1 MQEFIIET
9 MPSSDRINTVA
20 VYRMEP
26 IGQPA
31 IGIVQITHGMTEHIQ
46 RYRHFASF
54 LCDAGYIVVGNDH
67 LGHGITS
74 DLGGRD
80 GYFGKKGS
88 HQFLLSDLKNLFDD
102 TKKRYGNLPFFM
114 FGHSM
119 GSFFARVFCYT
130 YNSLPDGLIISGTGG
145 PNKLALAAMK
155 MADVQIAL
163 KGDISYSKMLND
175 LVFKNFC
182 INIPQPRTPM
192 DWLTRDAEVVD
203 IYMADK
209 KCTFSFTTSALL
221 ELFTI
226 NHKANKLKNIRK
238 TSKNL
243 PIIIIS
249 GEADPVGLFGA
260 GVVETYEMYKK
271 AGIADLTIKLYPQAR
286 HELHNELN
294 KEEVFSQ
301 LLSWINAHNKNDNT
315 A

>member
-1 MQEFIIET
+1 MQDFLIDT
-9 MPSSDRINTVA
+9 MPSSNMINAIA

-26 IGQPA
+26 IGKPA
-31 IGIVQITHGMTEHIQ
+31 IGIVQISHGMTEHIQ
-46 RYRHFASF
+46 RYREFANI
-54 LCDAGYIVVGNDH
+54 LVNAGYIVVGNDH
-67 LGHGITS
+67 LGHGKTS
-74 DLGGRD
+74 DLGGKD

-88 HQFLLSDLKNLFDD
+88 HQYILSDLKNLFDE
-102 TKKRYGNLPFFM
+102 TKKRYGNLPYFM

-119 GSFFARVFCYT
+119 GSFFARVFCFT

-145 PNKLALAAMK
+145 PNSLGVVAMRLA
-155 MADVQIAL
+155 DIQIAL
-163 KGDISYSKMLND
+163 KGDVSYSKMLND
-175 LVFKNFC
+175 LIFKNFC
-182 INIPQPRTPM
+182 LKIPEPRTSM
-192 DWLTRDAEVVD
+192 DWLTRNTEIVD
-203 IYMADK
+203 TYMADK

-226 NHKANKLKNIRK
+226 NNKANNLKNIRK
-238 TSKNL
+238 TPKTL
-243 PIIIIS
+243 PIIILS
-249 GEADPVGLFGA
+249 GEEDPVGMFGA

-271 AGIADLTIKLYPQAR
+271 AGILDLTIKLYPQAR